1 MRAAGC
7 GVSAPCPLC
16 ECLCRKRFE
25 IAGHTVWR
33 CDRCDL
39 ERVYPLP
46 DPRAM
51 EDVYR
56 DGYFSG
62 PGAGYDDYFER
73 ERAIAARKS
82 ASRLDRVAELGVRG
96 GRALDVGCA
105 SGYFLEAA
113 QARGFEVRGVE
124 PSEEARAHADERV
137 RGAIDASLGDGDR
150 GFDLIT
156 FWDVLEHLADPFATL
171 ADAAPRLAPGGVL
184 GVVVPVLGSVNTRL
198 APRTWDQYKPPEH
211 LWFFSPRA
219 MRAALSRAG
228 LEVVLEEPA
237 WTRHARFI
245 DPEHR
250 RRDLVT
256 RALRG
261 LDATLHRA
269 LALVAGHA
277 LLVDSAAFYARKKS
291 A

>member
-1 MRAAGC
+1 M
-7 GVSAPCPLC
+7 SAPCPLC
-16 ECLCRKRFE
+16 EGLCRRRFE

-46 DPRAM
+46 DAA
-51 EDVYR
+51 EVEAVYR

-73 ERAIAARKS
+73 ERAVAARKS
-82 ASRLDRVAELGVRG
+82 AARLDRAAELGVRR

-113 QARGFEVRGVE
+113 LARGFAVRGVE
-124 PSEEARAHADERV
+124 PSEEARAHADDRV
-137 RGAIDASLGDGDR
+137 RGSIVASLGDDEGP
-150 GFDLIT
+150 FDLIT
-156 FWDVLEHLADPFATL
+156 FWDVLEHLADPVATL
-171 ADAAPRLAPGGVL
+171 AETAPRLAPGGVL

-250 RRDLVT
+250 RRDPLT

-261 LDATLHRA
+261 LDAALHRG
-269 LALVAGHA
+269 LAAIAGRA
-277 LLVDSAAFYARKKS
+277 LLVDSVAFYARRRP

>member
-1 MRAAGC
+1 M
-7 GVSAPCPLC
+7 SAPCPLC
-16 ECLCRKRFE
+16 NGLCRKRFE
-25 IAGHTVWR
+25 IEGHAVWR

-46 DPRAM
+46 DAAAM

-56 DGYFSG
+56 AGYFSG

-73 ERAIAARKS
+73 ERGIAARKS

-105 SGYFLEAA
+105 AGYFLEAA
-113 QARGFEVRGVE
+113 MDRGFAVRGVE
-124 PSEEARAHADERV
+124 PSEEARAHADDRV
-137 RGAIDASLGDGDR
+137 RGAIVEALGDDEAP
-150 GFDLIT
+150 FDLIT
-156 FWDVLEHLADPFATL
+156 FWDVLEHLADPVATL
-171 ADAAPRLAPGGVL
+171 ADAAPRLAPGGVV

-228 LEVVLEEPA
+228 LEVAHEEPA
-237 WTRHARFI
+237 WTRPARFI

-250 RRDLVT
+250 RRDPLT

-269 LALVAGHA
+269 LALLAGPA
-277 LLVDSAAFYARKKS
+277 LLVDSVAFYARKKP